1 MSPRTAGRPAVRLSV
16 DRSRCEGHG
25 LCQAV
30 APDLIS
36 VDEGYA
42 ELIDDGDVPV
52 HRQAAAV
59 SAARTC
65 PIAALRVT

>member
-1 MSPRTAGRPAVRLSV
+1 MIPRTAGRPVMKLVV

-25 LCQAV
+25 LCHAV
-30 APDLIS
+30 APDLIR

-42 ELIDDGDVPV
+42 ELLHDGDVPT
-52 HRQAAAV
+52 HQQGAAV
-59 SAARTC
+59 RAARTC